1 MLTYFI
7 PGGNGYTIRT
17 SQTTSTAFTM
27 SLQDM
32 LTQVNSTAS
41 IVSAS
46 YSPCESIAS
55 FTASIANAYI
65 GQEFRVRL
73 SNGTTDIWNGSLQ
86 VFASQAPAKAEYI
99 NQIPLDGDVISF
111 DSGNEYII
119 LNPNAPLTTTTTTTA
134 GPTTTTTTLAPT
146 TTTTTLAP
154 TTTTTTLAPTT
165 TTTTS
170 TTSTTTTTSTT
181 STTTTTLA
189 PTTTTTTAAP
199 GAVDANFFFG
209 RQVGGMG
216 FDVCLSGSTNG
227 NITEVAIHDYNL
239 FMSSDSG
246 CTIPYGTQWTLLNP
260 VQVYFFTGPS
270 QRPCSSGGALNGT
283 QYRTRVSGSLQFVTQ
298 PGNVAS
304 PVMPFDISGSGF
316 LDMTFAGRTLRINGA
331 GCVLNDNTPGCP

>member
-17 SQTTSTAFTM
+17 SQTTATAFTM

-32 LTQVNSTAS
+32 LTQTNSTAS

-86 VFASQAPAKAEYI
+86 VFAAQSPAKADYI

-111 DSGNEYII
+111 DSDNEYII
-119 LNPNAPLTTTTTTTA
+119 LNPNGPVPTTTTTTA
-134 GPTTTTTTLAPT
+134 GPTTTTTLAPT

-154 TTTTTTLAPTT
+154 TTTTTTAGTT
-165 TTTTS
+165 TTTT
-170 TTSTTTTTSTT
+170 
-181 STTTTTLA
+181 A
-189 PTTTTTTAAP
+189 GTTTTTAAP
-199 GAVDANFFFG
+199 VGIDANFFFG
-209 RQVGGMG
+209 RQIGGQG

-239 FMSSDSG
+239 FMSSDSA
-246 CTIPYGTQWTLLNP
+246 CTIPYGTKWTLLNP
-260 VQVYFFTGPS
+260 VQVYFFNGNL
-270 QRPCSSGGALNGT
+270 QRPCSSGGDINGT
-283 QYRTRVSGSLQFVTQ
+283 YYRTRVSGSLQFVTQ

-316 LDMTFAGRTLRINGA
+316 QDMTFAGRTLRINGA
-331 GCVLNDNTPGCP
+331 GCTLNISSPTSCP

>member
-17 SQTTSTAFTM
+17 SQTTATAFTM

-32 LTQVNSTAS
+32 LTQTNSTAS

-86 VFASQAPAKAEYI
+86 VFAAQSPAKADYI

-111 DSGNEYII
+111 DSDNEYII
-119 LNPNAPLTTTTTTTA
+119 LNPNGPV
-134 GPTTTTTTLAPT
+134 PTTT
-146 TTTTTLAP
+146 
-154 TTTTTTLAPTT
+154 TT

-170 TTSTTTTTSTT
+170 TTTTTAAP
-181 STTTTTLA
+181 TTTTTLA
-189 PTTTTTTAAP
+189 PTTTTTTAGTTTTTTAGTTTSTTTAAP
-199 GAVDANFFFG
+199 AAVDANFFFG
-209 RQVGGMG
+209 RQVGGNG
-216 FDVCLSGSTNG
+216 FDVCISGSSNG
-227 NITEVAIHDYNL
+227 NITEVAIWDYNL

-246 CTIPYGTQWTLLNP
+246 CTTPYGTQWTMTNP
-260 VQVYFFTGPS
+260 PQIYFFGTGN
-270 QRPCSSGGALNGT
+270 QQKACSSGGSLNGT
-283 QYRTRVSGSLQFVTQ
+283 FYRTRISGSIQFVTQ
-298 PGNVAS
+298 PGSVAS
-304 PVMPFDISGSGF
+304 PIMGFDISGSGF
-316 LDMTFAGRTLRINGA
+316 QDMTFAGRTLRINGA
-331 GCVLNDNTPGCP
+331 GCVLNDNTTGCP

>member
-73 SNGTTDIWNGSLQ
+73 SNGIDDIWNGSLQ
-86 VFASQAPAKAEYI
+86 VFASQSPAKAEYI

-134 GPTTTTTTLAPT
+134 GPTTTTTTT
-146 TTTTTLAP
+146 V
-154 TTTTTTLAPTT
+154 APTT

-189 PTTTTTTAAP
+189 PTTTTTTAGTTTTTTTAAP
-199 GAVDANFFFG
+199 AAVDLIFFFG
-209 RQVGGMG
+209 SQIGGQG
-216 FDVCLSGSTNG
+216 FDVCWSGSNSSGTG
-227 NITEVAIHDYNL
+227 IGIEIRELKT
-239 FMSSDSG
+239 FMSSDSA
-246 CTIPYGTQWTLLNP
+246 CTIPYGTSWDLNP
-260 VQVYFFTGPS
+260 APRDFFFGGGTMNNGNWGTT
-270 QRPCSSGGALNGT
+270 SGGTVSDGGT
-283 QYRTRVSGSLQFVTQ
+283 YYRTR
-298 PGNVAS
+298 
-304 PVMPFDISGSGF
+304 ISGSFRIDVGGF
-316 LDMTFAGRTLRINGA
+316 SPIETFDLTGSQFKDLTYNGRTARILGPNCTLNNHL
-331 GCVLNDNTPGCP
+331 GCFI